1 MKKRKLAASTV
12 NEDGTT
18 NQLQL
23 DEEGKDEDEGED
35 DE

>member
-1 MKKRKLAASTV
+1 MKKRKLAATTL

-18 NQLQL
+18 DQQQI